1 MASPPFT
8 HFFFKDFLK
17 TFKIDHLENKH
28 FRKAQGNLEE
38 GNIDKT
44 ELWLTERQR
53 KIKTAINTTAKT
65 VNKAA
70 VEL

>member
-1 MASPPFT
+1 M
-8 HFFFKDFLK
+8 
-17 TFKIDHLENKH
+17 ENKH